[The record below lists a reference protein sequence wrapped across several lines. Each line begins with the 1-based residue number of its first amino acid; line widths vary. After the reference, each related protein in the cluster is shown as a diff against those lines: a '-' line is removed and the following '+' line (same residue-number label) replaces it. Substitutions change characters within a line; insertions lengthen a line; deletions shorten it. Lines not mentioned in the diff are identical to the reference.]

1 MRAAPIVLAGL
12 ALISAA
18 LTIIFERM
26 SRRRVFIVFKPLTT
40 LLVILA
46 ALAAPAPLPPAY
58 KMFILAGLAFSLAGD
73 VALLFPERG
82 FVPGLA
88 AFLAAQ
94 VLYILA
100 FRPAPGR
107 PLSVGLLL
115 PFMIYGLLMFGL
127 LAPGLGGLKFPV
139 FVYVAAITIMVWLA
153 AGRFINAGGLKPL
166 LAFAGAML
174 FLVSDSILAYDRFAG
189 RIPSAQALILGTYY
203 PAQILIAL
211 SV

>member
-18 LTIIFERM
+18 LAIIFERK
-26 SRRRVFIVFKPLTT
+26 SRRLFVVFKPLTT
-40 LLVILA
+40 LLIILT
-46 ALAAPAPLPPAY
+46 ALAAPAPVPPAY
-58 KMFILAGLAFSLAGD
+58 KSFILAGLAFSLAGD

-88 AFLAAQ
+88 AFLTAQ
-94 VLYILA
+94 GLYILA

-107 PLSVGLLL
+107 PLSVSLLL
-115 PFMIYGLLMFGL
+115 PFMIYGLLMFGF
-127 LAPGLGGLKFPV
+127 LAPRLGGLKLPV
-139 FVYVAAITIMVWLA
+139 FVYVAAITVMAWLA
-153 AGRFINAGGLKPL
+153 AGRFIDAGGLKPL
-166 LAFAGAML
+166 LAFAGAVL

-189 RIPSAQALILGTYY
+189 KIPSAQALILGTYF